1 MPQGH
6 KNPTISFRPDAW
18 QKALIEERAALS
30 GHKKGDFIARSCI
43 YSNIVVVGNKE
54 NIQRIITELQEMQ
67 NVMKDIAGQLESGNS
82 HFTEESFEEMKQKYL
97 ALVMTVVEII
107 KGAEYLFD
115 HQGCTPPQRE
125 RPQQRDA

>member
-1 MPQGH
+1 MPQDH

-30 GHKKGDFIARSCI
+30 GHKKSDFIARSCI

-82 HFTEESFEEMKQKYL
+82 HFTESFEEMRQKYL
-97 ALVMTVVEII
+97 VLVMTVVEII
-107 KGAEYLFD
+107 KGAEYLF
-115 HQGCTPPQRE
+115 E
-125 RPQQRDA
+125 KNEI